1 MNVVGYKDVPPA
13 LDGSSAAEF
22 YMNVV
27 GYKALTLAR
36 PKALER
42 RFI

>member
-1 MNVVGYKDVPPA
+1 M
-13 LDGSSAAEF
+13 F

-27 GYKALTLAR
+27 GYKALTLTR

-42 RFI
+42 QFYMNVVGYKVKQKAN